1 MKGRRQIL
9 ALLGASLTLLGCR
22 EAPRPAAPEPHEALI
37 RKVEFAGCAE
47 VRRGPTC
54 ELEGAT
60 DLVLWVDAEPDADL
74 EVQVTSTATA
84 PPTRTTAWA
93 PVQGGRVAHVVVPA
107 RAQRVEVL
115 ARRRGVDRWAL
126 QLAPRPWDARV
137 KAASDAYTDGRL
149 DEAARLLDALPE
161 QTLDARGRSDV
172 ARVRAR
178 LAGARGDGPEALRQ
192 RARAAE
198 EGAEAGLVSKHVN
211 ELLSMA
217 YVAIVMTRDL
227 GLAWSTLQGL
237 DAGELELVASGAV
250 HRDHNL
256 GILSAE
262 TGDQRGAIQH
272 FERAARGAD
281 RLGLSATAWAVGQ
294 EEVAVFAN
302 LGMTEAAQAVLD
314 AWRVRPDRP
323 RDACSQALML
333 DQASWVAY
341 MQRALRI
348 SSGVDP
354 EPPAREALELWTVAC
369 PRPER
374 AMNTLVNLALFN
386 LQVGDTDGARAYLGQ
401 ARGAG
406 RLPVPLQLWATDL
419 EGQLAVRE
427 GRPRTALKVYRSLE
441 ALAVAAASP
450 DGRLRAAVGRAEA
463 LRAQRDL
470 RGALAAFA
478 EAERLLDTQLLTI
491 SVGPGRGRF
500 AALREADL
508 EGQLE
513 LLLTLPAPGEVVAA
527 LARSRARVLVG
538 LEQQSRVAA
547 LGGEARR
554 RWEVATAR
562 YLALRDELEALMGE
576 GWGVA
581 ASRASAHDR
590 QRRHVETALMD
601 ALDELARVAAV
612 APASE
617 ASAPAGLTIGFR
629 PLGPGVLGFATGSG
643 PDRVARIPLAGPL
656 EDQAALATALFGP
669 FEAELEAAPS
679 VRFVTEGWLSAL
691 DLHALPWRG
700 APLVEG
706 RAVRYGVG
714 SGALGQATT
723 ATAGVVIA
731 ADPSGDLPA
740 ARDEGRTLQAFL
752 QEQGHAPILLE
763 GRAASRRSLLAALKT
778 GGTFHYAGHGHYRG
792 TDGWQS
798 VLPLA
803 GAGAL
808 SVGDILTLP
817 SVPARVILSG
827 CETAQTSALAS
838 QDLGL
843 ARAFV
848 VRGAREVL
856 ATARPVRDEVARAI
870 TMAVHQPGAHDLAEA
885 LRRAQLDLM
894 ARDPSADWAA
904 FRVVSP

>member
-1 MKGRRQIL
+1 M
-9 ALLGASLTLLGCR
+9 
-22 EAPRPAAPEPHEALI
+22 
-37 RKVEFAGCAE
+37 EFAGCAE

-74 EVQVTSTATA
+74 EVQITSTATA
-84 PPTRTTAWA
+84 PPTRTTTWA

-126 QLAPRPWDARV
+126 QVAPRPWDARV
-137 KAASDAYTDGRL
+137 RAASDAYTDGRL

-250 HRDHNL
+250 HRDHYL

-272 FERAARGAD
+272 FEGAARGAD
-281 RLGLSATAWAVGQ
+281 RLGLSATAWSAGQ
-294 EEVAVFAN
+294 EMVVAFAN
-302 LGMTEAAQAVLD
+302 LGMIEAAEAVLETWQGRAD
-314 AWRVRPDRP
+314 GPQ
-323 RDACSQALML
+323 DACSEAVSL
-333 DQASWVAY
+333 DNASWVAY
-341 MQRALRI
+341 VAHELGVSTRIDPVRASR
-348 SSGVDP
+348 G
-354 EPPAREALELWTVAC
+354 ALERWTGRC
-369 PRPER
+369 PRPEQVK
-374 AMNTLVNLALFN
+374 NTLVNLALSSF
-386 LQVGDTDGARAYLGQ
+386 QAGDLAAARTYLGQ
-401 ARGAG
+401 ARAAG
-406 RLPVPLQLWATDL
+406 RLPVDAQLWALDL
-419 EGQLAVRE
+419 EGRLAVRE
-427 GRPRTALKVYRSLE
+427 GRPRAALDAYRRLE
-441 ALAVAAASP
+441 VLASAAASP
-450 DGRLRAAVGRAEA
+450 DGRWRAVVGRAEA
-463 LRAQRDL
+463 LRARHDV
-470 RGALAAFA
+470 RGALAAYA
-478 EAERLLDTQLLTI
+478 EAERMLDAQLLSI

-500 AALREADL
+500 AALREVDL

-513 LLLTLPAPGEVVAA
+513 LLLALSAPRELVAA
-527 LARSRARVLVG
+527 FERSRARVLLG

-547 LGGEARR
+547 LTGAARQ

-562 YLALRDELEALMGE
+562 YLTLRDELESLLSE
-576 GWGVA
+576 GWGLA
-581 ASRASAHDR
+581 ASRAEARAR
-590 QRRHVETALMD
+590 QRRTLEAALMR
-601 ALDELARVAAV
+601 ALDDIGQVAAAAPV
-612 APASE
+612 AKHL
-617 ASAPAGLTIGFR
+617 APAGLTLGFR
-629 PLGPGVLGFATGSG
+629 PLGQGVLGFVTGVG
-643 PDRVARIPLAGPL
+643 PERVVQIPLSGPL
-656 EDQAALATALFGP
+656 EDQATLAAALLGP
-669 FEAELEAAPS
+669 FEAELDAARS
-679 VRFVTEGWLSAL
+679 VRFVVDGWLASL

-700 APLVEG
+700 APLVQS
-706 RAVRYGVG
+706 RAVRYGIG
-714 SGALGQATT
+714 SGAPGVATT
-723 ATAGVVIA
+723 ATVGVVIA

-740 ARDEGRTLQAFL
+740 ARDEGRALQAEL
-752 QEQGHAPILLE
+752 RAQGRSVTLLE
-763 GRAASRRSLLAALKT
+763 GRAVARRPLLAALESA
-778 GGTFHYAGHGHYRG
+778 GTFHYAGHGHYRG

-798 VLPLA
+798 VLPMA
-803 GAGAL
+803 GTSGL
-808 SVGDILTLP
+808 SVSDILTLS

-856 ATARPVRDEVARAI
+856 AAARPVRDDMARAV
-870 TMAVHQPGAHDLAEA
+870 TLAVHQPGARDLAEA
-885 LRRAQLDLM
+885 LRAAQLALM
-894 ARDPSADWAA
+894 AENSDADWSA